1 MTPKHELLRP
11 AWAEID
17 TQALIENFRRIR
29 LHAGPNATF
38 AAVVKADGYGHGM
51 LETSR
56 LLVREGAEWLAV
68 ATIPEGLKLRE
79 IGIGVPILVLGL
91 SPADT
96 FSVALEADLTLPISS
111 LAQAK
116 ALAAAARTA
125 AAKKS
130 AKGDAKPAPVPFFL
144 VLDTGMGRIG
154 LHAGASFGATGRN
167 CGASTVDTPSVETSL
182 TEAAFREACE
192 ILSLEGIACAGVFS
206 HFADADDPGEAG
218 RAYTNRQFA
227 AFRSFT
233 DRLRVEGF
241 DPGILSIANSGAIL
255 DYPETTDGLCRPGI
269 ILYGYHPAGKAAKS
283 PIPLHPV
290 MSVRA
295 RLTLVKTVPAGTAI
309 GYGSTYVTER
319 ETVIGTVPV
328 GYADGYPRLL
338 SNRGAVLIRGRKAP
352 IVGNVCMDQFMVDLT
367 NVPGAAEGDVATL
380 LGSDGT
386 LAITADDIAAEAET
400 ISWEILCGLG
410 QRLERIYR

>member
-1 MTPKHELLRP
+1 MIRKTELLRP

-17 TQALIENFRRIR
+17 TAALIENFRRIR
-29 LHAGPNATF
+29 RHAGPGATF

-51 LETSR
+51 LEVSR
-56 LLVREGAEWLAV
+56 LLVREGAERLAV
-68 ATIPEGLKLRE
+68 ATIPEGMKLRE

-91 SPADT
+91 SPAET
-96 FSVALEADLTLPISS
+96 FPFALEADLTLPISS
-111 LAQAK
+111 LAQAR
-116 ALAAAARTA
+116 ALADAARLI
-125 AAKKS
+125 AAKKT
-130 AKGDAKPAPVPFFL
+130 AKGDATPAPVPFFL

-154 LHAGASFGATGRN
+154 LHAGADFGTA
-167 CGASTVDTPSVETSL
+167 AETEL
-182 TEAAFREACE
+182 TEAAFREACA
-192 ILSLEGIACAGVFS
+192 ILSLEGLKCEGIFS
-206 HFADADDPGEAG
+206 HLADADDRTEKGV
-218 RAYTNRQFA
+218 AYTKRQLS
-227 AFRSFT
+227 AFRRFT
-233 DRLRVEGF
+233 DRLAAEGF

-269 ILYGYHPAGKAAKS
+269 ILYGYHPAGKGAES
-283 PIPLHPV
+283 PFPLIPV

-309 GYGSTYVTER
+309 GYGSTFVTDR

-352 IVGNVCMDQFMVDLT
+352 IVGNVCMDQFMVDLSGI
-367 NVPGAAEGDVATL
+367 PDAAEGDTVTL
-380 LGSDGT
+380 LGTDGG
-386 LAITADDIAAEAET
+386 LSITADDIASEAET

>member
-1 MTPKHELLRP
+1 MSVKYDRLRP

-17 TQALIENFRRIR
+17 TQALIRNFRAIR
-29 LHAGPNATF
+29 GHAGPGATF

-68 ATIPEGLKLRE
+68 ATIPEGLALRE

-91 SPADT
+91 SPAES
-96 FSVALEADLTLPISS
+96 FPVALEADLTLPISS
-111 LAQAK
+111 LAQAES
-116 ALAAAARTA
+116 LAKAAREA
-125 AAKKS
+125 AAKKI
-130 AKGDAKPAPVPFFL
+130 AKGDANPAPVPFFL

-154 LHAGASFGATGRN
+154 LHAGADFGSANGPK
-167 CGASTVDTPSVETSL
+167 GADRKL
-182 TEAAFREACE
+182 TEAAFREACA

-206 HFADADDPGEAG
+206 HFADADDPGEKG
-218 RAYTNRQFA
+218 LAYTNRQFA

-233 DRLRVEGF
+233 DRLKAEGF

-255 DYPETTDGLCRPGI
+255 SYPETTNGLCRPGI
-269 ILYGYHPAGKAAKS
+269 ILYGYHPAGRGAKS
-283 PIPLHPV
+283 PIPLSPV

-309 GYGSTYVTER
+309 GYGSTFVTDR
-319 ETVIGTVPV
+319 ETAIGTVPV

-338 SNRGAVLIRGRKAP
+338 SNRGVVLIRGKKAP
-352 IVGNVCMDQFMVDLT
+352 IVGNVCMDQFMVDLSAI
-367 NVPGAAEGDVATL
+367 PDAAEGDIVTL
-380 LGSDGT
+380 LGTDGG
-386 LAITADDIAAEAET
+386 LSVTADDIAIEART

-410 QRLERIYR
+410 QRLERIYL

>member
-1 MTPKHELLRP
+1 MTPNHELLRP

-17 TQALIENFRRIR
+17 TQALIRNFRSIR
-29 LHAGPNATF
+29 RHTGPNATF

-51 LETSR
+51 LEVSR

-91 SPADT
+91 SPADA
-96 FSVALEADLTLPISS
+96 FPGALEADLTLPISS
-111 LAQAK
+111 LPQ
-116 ALAAAARTA
+116 ALALAE
-125 AAKKS
+125 AAKDVRRKRS
-130 AKGDAKPAPVPFFL
+130 SKGILRPAPVPFFL

-154 LHAGASFGATGRN
+154 LHAGVDFGTPG
-167 CGASTVDTPSVETSL
+167 GAKAADSSL
-182 TEAAFREACE
+182 TEAAFREACA
-192 ILSLEGIACAGVFS
+192 ILSLDGIACAGVFS
-206 HFADADDPGEAG
+206 HFADADDPGEMG
-218 RAYTNRQFA
+218 TAYTNRQFA

-233 DRLRVEGF
+233 DRLKAEGY

-255 DYPETTDGLCRPGI
+255 DYPETTNGLCRPGI
-269 ILYGYHPAGKAAKS
+269 ILYGYHPAGKGAKS
-283 PIPLHPV
+283 PIDLTPV

-309 GYGSTYVTER
+309 GYGSTYVTDR

-367 NVPGAAEGDVATL
+367 GIPEAAEGDTVTL
-380 LGSDGT
+380 LGTDGA
-386 LAITADDIAAEAET
+386 LSVTADDIASGAET

-410 QRLERIYR
+410 QRLERIYL

>member
-1 MTPKHELLRP
+1 MAPNNALLRP

-17 TQALIENFRRIR
+17 TNALIRNFREIR
-29 LHAGPNATF
+29 RHTGPGAAF

-51 LETSR
+51 LEVSR

-91 SPADT
+91 SPAET
-96 FSVALEADLTLPISS
+96 FPVALEAGLTLPVSS
-111 LAQAK
+111 LAQAR
-116 ALAAAARTA
+116 ALADAARRIA
-125 AAKKS
+125 QKKA
-130 AKGDAKPAPVPFFL
+130 AKGDLNPAPVPYFL

-154 LHAGASFGATGRN
+154 LHAGADFGSDGSADSALTGK
-167 CGASTVDTPSVETSL
+167 
-182 TEAAFREACE
+182 AFREACE
-192 ILSLEGIACAGVFS
+192 ILSLEGIACSGVFS
-206 HFADADDPGEAG
+206 HFADADDPCEKGV
-218 RAYTNRQFA
+218 AYTNRQFA
-227 AFRSFT
+227 AFQSFT
-233 DRLRVEGF
+233 GRLKAEGF
-241 DPGILSIANSGAIL
+241 DPGLLSIANSGAIL
-255 DYPETTDGLCRPGI
+255 DYPEVAKGLCRPGI
-269 ILYGYHPAGKAAKS
+269 ILYGYHPAGKNVKS
-283 PIPLHPV
+283 PIPLLPV

-309 GYGSTYVTER
+309 GYGSTFVTDR

-338 SNRGAVLIRGRKAP
+338 SNRGSVLIRGTKAP

-367 NVPGAAEGDVATL
+367 GVPGALEGDTVTL
-380 LGSDGT
+380 LGTDGS
-386 LAITADDIAAEAET
+386 LSVTADDIAAEAET

-410 QRLERIYR
+410 QRLERIYL